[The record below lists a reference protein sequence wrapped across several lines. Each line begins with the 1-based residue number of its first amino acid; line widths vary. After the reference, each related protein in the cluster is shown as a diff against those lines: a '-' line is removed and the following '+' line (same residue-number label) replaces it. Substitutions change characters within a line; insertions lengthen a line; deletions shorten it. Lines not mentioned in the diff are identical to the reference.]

1 MSILSPYSSLSHLEI
16 NEDNISSA
24 APILNRAYP
33 VELAD
38 FIADQTEEQ
47 QRLIFNA
54 LTSEK
59 AVLTF
64 EYLPFFIQKLFLET
78 FPLERS
84 APLLNSLSPDDR
96 TALLEELPPEFVS
109 LVLKHLSPE
118 ERALSIRLLGYPKNS
133 VGRLMT
139 PDYMTV
145 KLNWT
150 VQEVLDHIRKEGHDS
165 ETLNVVYAVNDEG
178 VLLEDF
184 RIREFLLNP
193 LDAVIKNL
201 ADHKFISLNV
211 TDSSES
217 AIRLFRRYGRSAL
230 PVLDQKGVLLGI
242 VTVDDI
248 MELSVEEDTEDIQ
261 KGGGVA
267 ALREPYMAVS
277 LMTLI
282 QKRLG
287 WLSVLFMGELFTASA
302 MGYFE
307 GEISKAVVLSLF
319 LPLIISSGGNAGSQA
334 STLIVRAI
342 ALGEVTLRDWWRIMQ
357 KEIFSGLILGIF
369 LGTLGFLRVAIWGY
383 AFTEYGE
390 HWLLLAL
397 TILFSLMG
405 IVLWGTLTGS
415 MLPLILNRCGF
426 DPATSST
433 PFVATL
439 VDVTGVLIYFNIALI
454 ILRGTLL

>member
-1 MSILSPYSSLSHLEI
+1 MSILSPYSSLSHLDITE
-16 NEDNISSA
+16 ENISSA

-38 FIADQTEEQ
+38 FIADQTTEQ
-47 QRLIFNA
+47 QLLIFNA
-54 LTSEK
+54 LSPEK

-84 APLLNSLSPDDR
+84 ATLLNSLSPDDR

-145 KLNWT
+145 KINWT

-165 ETLNVVYAVNDEG
+165 ETLNVVYAVSEDG
-178 VLLEDF
+178 ILLEDF

-193 LDAVIKNL
+193 LDAFIKNL
-201 ADHKFISLNV
+201 ADHKFVALNV
-211 TDSSES
+211 TDSSEI
-217 AIRLFRRYGRSAL
+217 AIRQFRRYGRSAL
-230 PVLDQKGVLLGI
+230 PVIDQKGVLLGI

-267 ALREPYMAVS
+267 ALREPYMTVP
-277 LMTLI
+277 LMTLV
-282 QKRLG
+282 QKRVG
-287 WLSVLFMGELFTASA
+287 WLSVLFLGELFTASA
-302 MGYFE
+302 MGHFE
-307 GEISKAVVLSLF
+307 EEISKAVVLALF

-342 ALGEVTLRDWWRIMQ
+342 ALGEVTLRDWWQIMQ
-357 KEIFSGLILGIF
+357 KEIFSGLILGIS
-369 LGTLGFLRVAIWGY
+369 LGALGFLRVAIWGS
-383 AFTEYGE
+383 AFTMYGE
-390 HWLLLAL
+390 HWLLLAF
-397 TILFSLMG
+397 TIMFSLIG

-415 MLPLILNRCGF
+415 MLPLILNRLGF

-454 ILRGTLL
+454 ILHGTLL